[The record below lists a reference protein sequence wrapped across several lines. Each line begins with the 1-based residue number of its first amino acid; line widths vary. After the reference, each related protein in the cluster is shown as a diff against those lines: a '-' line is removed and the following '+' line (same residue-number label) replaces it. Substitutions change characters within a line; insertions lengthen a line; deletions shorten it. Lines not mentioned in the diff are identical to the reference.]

1 MTIIKKDVDL
11 SDMDVFGHLVADLSD
26 GFGSVAME
34 AYSEFFNI
42 NTPLEL
48 QISVIGDWIQLLE
61 EMKEFVEGAR
71 EGVTIQ

>member
-1 MTIIKKDVDL
+1 MTIVKAEVDL
-11 SDMDVFGHLVADLSD
+11 SEMDVFGHLVADLSD

-34 AYSEFFNI
+34 AYSKFFSI

-61 EMKEFVEGAR
+61 EMKEFVEGKR

>member
-1 MTIIKKDVDL
+1 MTIIKADVDL

-34 AYSEFFNI
+34 AYSKFFSI

-48 QISVIGDWIQLLE
+48 QISVISDWIQLLE
-61 EMKEFVEGAR
+61 EMKEFVEGSR